1 VCVCVCACV
10 CVCVP
15 MSISDLVRARAML
28 KAKPAILSLRGVGRN
43 LRYVVYDVYR
53 KVVLLAQE
61 GFKYMASSYRSC
73 TSSSVWH

>member
-1 VCVCVCACV
+1 
-10 CVCVP
+10 
-15 MSISDLVRARAML
+15 ML